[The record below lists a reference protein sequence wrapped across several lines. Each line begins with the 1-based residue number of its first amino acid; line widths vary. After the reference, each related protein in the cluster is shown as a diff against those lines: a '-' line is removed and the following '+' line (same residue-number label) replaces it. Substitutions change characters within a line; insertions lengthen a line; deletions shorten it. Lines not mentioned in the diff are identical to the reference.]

1 MLVGGIVVEDGVDE
15 LTGRHRGLDPIEQTD
30 ELLVAMSRH
39 ALTNHGAIEDIE
51 RGPVAVRRRATRCW
65 VRL

>member
-1 MLVGGIVVEDGVDE
+1 LSRMAWTSLPAGTAV
-15 LTGRHRGLDPIEQTD
+15 DPIEETD